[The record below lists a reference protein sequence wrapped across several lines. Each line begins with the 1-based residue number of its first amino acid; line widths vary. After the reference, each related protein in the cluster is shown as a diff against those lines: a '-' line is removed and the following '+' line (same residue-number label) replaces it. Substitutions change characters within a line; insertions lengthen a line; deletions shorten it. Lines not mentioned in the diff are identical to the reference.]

1 MEQCKHF
8 LKSNLTYIAYGIQ
21 NRDRRKQINRERK
34 RNKGREGGWK
44 GEKKENRREK
54 GEGRRKKRKKRK
66 FQGLSHRERINL
78 TLHPL
83 MKLYKQQHL

>member
-1 MEQCKHF
+1 MAAVQRGGKQEKEAEGEVGRQ
-8 LKSNLTYIAYGIQ
+8 
-21 NRDRRKQINRERK
+21 RRARE
-34 RNKGREGGWK
+34 E
-44 GEKKENRREK
+44 

-83 MKLYKQQHL
+83 MKLYK